1 MKLTAQ
7 ALLTVRVNRDEMAE
21 ELSQVDSGAPTRFR
35 PEDVDML
42 RHRLAQLDA
51 IIRRHRDTD

>member
-21 ELSQVDSGAPTRFR
+21 ELGQVDRGAPTRFR
-35 PEDVDML
+35 PEEVAML
-42 RHRLAQLDA
+42 RQRLAQLDA
-51 IIRRHRDTD
+51 IIRRQGDTD